1 MSLSLTHSEPPGD
14 QSPSTEMNKQ
24 DRAQPFA
31 TASFRRSWSLNMICP
46 CCVLLCNA
54 LLFPPHSETFS
65 FVLTGEDGSRR
76 FGYCRRL
83 LVSTLASQSSK
94 ALRRAS
100 AGFLWFPVHHERRDR
115 KCGGLTGSLKTWR
128 KVWVSRAS
136 RGTVPP
142 HPLERK
148 YFLQCLPH
156 QLKGLSLLKPNVI
169 SNKTCQTDLDSL
181 ARTFIMVAKGRR
193 RMDLLLFLAQI
204 IQECL
209 LPNNPL

>member
-1 MSLSLTHSEPPGD
+1 MNKKHLVPSQGAVMLEMSLSLTHSEAPGE
-14 QSPSTEMNKQ
+14 QSPSTEINKQ
-24 DRAQPFA
+24 DREQPFA
-31 TASFRRSWSLNMICP
+31 TASFRRSWSLNVICP

-54 LLFPPHSETFS
+54 LLFSPHSETFS

-128 KVWVSRAS
+128 KVSVSCAS
-136 RGTVPP
+136 R
-142 HPLERK
+142 E
-148 YFLQCLPH
+148 QCLH
-156 QLKGLSLLKPNVI
+156 ILWEEN
-169 SNKTCQTDLDSL
+169 
-181 ARTFIMVAKGRR
+181 TFSR
-193 RMDLLLFLAQI
+193 
-204 IQECL
+204 
-209 LPNNPL
+209 PTSS